1 MERIFEGKNLIFDQN
16 LIYSVIILL
25 LLTLYFFI
33 SFQRIHFGVK
43 RLQNKVSQV
52 S

>member
-25 LLTLYFFI
+25 LLTLYFFNLFSEN
-33 SFQRIHFGVK
+33 SFWRERTPK
-43 RLQNKVSQV
+43 
-52 S
+52 